1 MGARNGNNHS
11 SQAKGEEHMIWLLYI
26 ITGIANPSLQQVGSY
41 ADEQVCR
48 KAAIELIDKGVR
60 AICLPKEKS
69 T

>member
-1 MGARNGNNHS
+1 
-11 SQAKGEEHMIWLLYI
+11 MIWLLYI

>member
-1 MGARNGNNHS
+1 MT
-11 SQAKGEEHMIWLLYI
+11 WLLYI
-26 ITGIANPSLQQVGSY
+26 ITNIVNPSLQQIGSY

-60 AICLPKEKS
+60 AICIPKEKQ